1 MKKLIKKG
9 GFDMVDIRELF
20 NSGFISKNT
29 KFESIS
35 EFFNSI
41 GILETEIEKI
51 FNLDKTYL
59 NNKISEVSD
68 FKNFDEMLYKAKI
81 IYLEKKILKW

>member
-1 MKKLIKKG
+1 
-9 GFDMVDIRELF
+9 MVDLRELF
-20 NSGFISKNT
+20 DSGFISKNT
-29 KFESIS
+29 KFKSIS
-35 EFFNSI
+35 DFFSSI

-51 FNLDKTYL
+51 FSLDKTYL

>member
-1 MKKLIKKG
+1 
-9 GFDMVDIRELF
+9 MVDIRELF

>member
-1 MKKLIKKG
+1 
-9 GFDMVDIRELF
+9 MVDIRELF

-51 FNLDKTYL
+51 FSLDKTYL